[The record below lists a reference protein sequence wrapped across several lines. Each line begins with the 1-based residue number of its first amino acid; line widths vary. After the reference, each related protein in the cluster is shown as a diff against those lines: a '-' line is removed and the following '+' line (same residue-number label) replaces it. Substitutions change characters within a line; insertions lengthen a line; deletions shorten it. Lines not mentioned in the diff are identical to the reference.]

1 MMTAPTNA
9 LAVGPRVY
17 LRRPGRRDA
26 VAFLAAANASAT
38 LHERWVQVPATIEEF
53 ARYAARFGGRPND
66 DPTVMTHLGLLVCN
80 REDDT
85 LVGVFNI
92 SEIVR
97 GVFQSA
103 YLGYYALSP
112 HQGRGFMAE
121 GIVLTLE
128 VVFQTLRL
136 HRVEVNVQPTNARS
150 IALARRAGFERE
162 GYSRRYVK
170 IGGRWRDHV
179 RFAMLAEDWRTLRKK
194 NSPIFWGVQN

>member
-1 MMTAPTNA
+1 MTAPNQA

-26 VAFLAAANASAT
+26 VPFLAAANASAP
-38 LHERWVQVPATIEEF
+38 LHERWVQAPTTLEDY
-53 ARYAARFGGRPND
+53 ARYVARFGGRSTD
-66 DPTVMTHLGLLVCN
+66 DPASITHLGLLACN
-80 REDDT
+80 RADDA

-92 SEIVR
+92 SEVVR

-112 HQGRGFMAE
+112 YQGQGFMAE
-121 GIVLTLE
+121 GIVLALD
-128 VVFQTLRL
+128 VLFQTLRL

-150 IALARRAGFERE
+150 ITLARKAGFERE

-170 IGGRWRDHV
+170 IGGRWRDHERWALLV
-179 RFAMLAEDWRTLRKK
+179 EDWRTKRR
-194 NSPIFWGVQN
+194 GR

>member
-1 MMTAPTNA
+1 MTASINA

-17 LRRPGRRDA
+17 LRRPGKRDA
-26 VAFLAAANASAT
+26 LAFLAAANASAA
-38 LHERWVQVPATIEEF
+38 LHERWVQAPRTLEEF
-53 ARYAARFGGRPND
+53 ARYAARFGGRPTD
-66 DPTVMTHLGLLVCN
+66 DPAVMTHLGLLVCN
-80 REDDT
+80 RDDAA

-121 GIVLTLE
+121 GITLTLE

-150 IALARRAGFERE
+150 IALARAAGFERE

-170 IGGRWRDHV
+170 IGGRWRDHE
-179 RFAMLAEDWRTLRKK
+179 RWALLAEDWRTKRRK
-194 NSPIFWGVQN
+194 P